1 VAEDGRV
8 AVGVLVPGDARAETR
23 KAYHKKSGMG
33 KGKLFEQRE
42 EAFAL
47 EFNLPSYGKQDQAF
61 ALCLS
66 NACKLFCTYA
76 QQVIDTQL

>member
-1 VAEDGRV
+1 
-8 AVGVLVPGDARAETR
+8 
-23 KAYHKKSGMG
+23 MG